1 MKSQISG
8 KEMLVKKL
16 WVSFLF
22 HTLPLIQYTI
32 FFLNSIRF
40 SYLLFSSVCCTE
52 EEMWFQLTETRNNN
66 CQGFFFIPPQKPFR
80 GKVFDTCCDHC
91 SFSPGFLYRTWKFA
105 KFFSISYFGF
115 CFFFLFLDFTVM
127 NSQHQARKGEQCK
140 LIIY

>member
-40 SYLLFSSVCCTE
+40 VFSYLLFSSVCCTE

-66 CQGFFFIPPQKPFR
+66 CQGFFSFHLRNLSVERSLIPAVTIVVQSR
-80 GKVFDTCCDHC
+80 
-91 SFSPGFLYRTWKFA
+91 FSVQYKEICEILLNILLR
-105 KFFSISYFGF
+105 
-115 CFFFLFLDFTVM
+115 FLFVFSFFRFYSYELTAS
-127 NSQHQARKGEQCK
+127 SQER
-140 LIIY
+140 